1 MPDMQR
7 KFGGNDERSV
17 NNFHAGAFP
26 VLRAA
31 VPLWYNGLK
40 EKRTMRPSP
49 AGDGLYREEVF
60 THLRRKLPMKLH
72 FYGAD
77 RCVTGS
83 CHCLEIN
90 GKKILIDCGLQ
101 QGRDEMDNR
110 YLAFAPGN
118 IDILLVTHAHID
130 HTGRIPLLVKNG
142 FHGRILTTRLTAD
155 LMKIMLLDSAHIQE
169 SDAEYENRKGE
180 RAGRDPVEPL
190 YTEQDALDVFKYVT
204 TCEYGE
210 KIDLCEGVSAVFT
223 DAGHLLGS
231 ASITLELEEVGVHK
245 TVVFSGD
252 IGNVDQPIIRDPQL
266 LKKADYVVM
275 ESTYGDRNHTEVW
288 SYTDELAEIIDETLG
303 KGGNVV
309 IPSFAVGRTQE
320 LLYFIREIKDQKLVK
335 STPNFPVY
343 IDSPLAKSA
352 TTVFCGDLHG
362 YLDEQALE
370 LVKDGTHMFTFPNL
384 NLVESSE
391 ESKMLNMDTTPKVI
405 ISASGMCDAGRIR
418 HHLKHN
424 LWRANSAVVFVG
436 FQSPGTLGRRLLDG
450 VEKVKLFGEEIAVKA
465 KIVNFQG
472 LSSHAD
478 HDHLIEWI
486 KAFDPKPAHVFV
498 VHGDADVAP
507 VFADELCS
515 LGFSAHAA
523 KFTESYDLAAGAM
536 LSEGYI
542 SERKRT
548 MQASRADNLYGKLL
562 AAGEA
567 LLELIRRFKG
577 RSNKEIAAFTGQI
590 TALIDRFQ

>member
-1 MPDMQR
+1 
-7 KFGGNDERSV
+7 
-17 NNFHAGAFP
+17 
-26 VLRAA
+26 
-31 VPLWYNGLK
+31 
-40 EKRTMRPSP
+40 
-49 AGDGLYREEVF
+49 
-60 THLRRKLPMKLH
+60 MKLH

-90 GKKILIDCGLQ
+90 GKKILVDCGLQ
-101 QGRDEMDNR
+101 QGRDELDNR

-180 RAGRDPVEPL
+180 RAGREHVDPL

-204 TCEYGE
+204 TCEYEE
-210 KIDLCEGVSAVFT
+210 KVDLCEGVSALFT

-231 ASITLELEEVGVHK
+231 ASITIELEENGVHK
-245 TVVFSGD
+245 TIVFSGD

-343 IDSPLAKSA
+343 IDSPLAKAA

-362 YLDEQALE
+362 YLDEQALD

-450 VEKVKLFGEEIAVKA
+450 VEKVKLFGEEIAVRA

-478 HDHLIEWI
+478 HDHLVQWI
-486 KAFDPKPAHVFV
+486 KAFDPKPTHVFV
-498 VHGDADVAP
+498 VHGDEDVAP
-507 VFADELCS
+507 VFAEELNS
-515 LGFSAHAA
+515 LGFHAHAA
-523 KFTESYDLAAGAM
+523 KFTECYDLAANEM
-536 LSEGYI
+536 VSEGYI

-548 MQASRADNLYGKLL
+548 AQKSRADNLYAKLV
-562 AAGEA
+562 AAAES
-567 LLELIRRFKG
+567 LLEFAKRCKG
-577 RSNKEIAAFTGQI
+577 RPNKDISALTGQI
-590 TALIDRFQ
+590 ISLIERFRE

>member
-1 MPDMQR
+1 
-7 KFGGNDERSV
+7 
-17 NNFHAGAFP
+17 
-26 VLRAA
+26 
-31 VPLWYNGLK
+31 
-40 EKRTMRPSP
+40 
-49 AGDGLYREEVF
+49 
-60 THLRRKLPMKLH
+60 MKLH

-90 GKKILIDCGLQ
+90 GKKILVDCGLQ
-101 QGRDEMDNR
+101 QGRDELDNR
-110 YLAFAPGN
+110 YLAFAPGS

-142 FHGRILTTRLTAD
+142 FHGRILTTRVTAD

-169 SDAEYENRKGE
+169 SDAEYENRKGQ
-180 RAGRDPVEPL
+180 RAGREPVEPL

-204 TCEYGE
+204 TCEYEE
-210 KIDLCEGVSAVFT
+210 KINLCEGVSAVFT

-231 ASITLELEEVGVHK
+231 ASITLELEENGVHK
-245 TVVFSGD
+245 TLVFSGD

-343 IDSPLAKSA
+343 IDSPLAKAA

-362 YLDEQALE
+362 YLDEQALD

-424 LWRANSAVVFVG
+424 LWRANSAVVFV
-436 FQSPGTLGRRLLDG
+436 
-450 VEKVKLFGEEIAVKA
+450 
-465 KIVNFQG
+465 
-472 LSSHAD
+472 
-478 HDHLIEWI
+478 
-486 KAFDPKPAHVFV
+486 
-498 VHGDADVAP
+498 VHGDEDVAP
-507 VFADELCS
+507 VFAEELNS
-515 LGFSAHAA
+515 LSFHAHAA
-523 KFTESYDLAAGAM
+523 KFTECYDLAANEM
-536 LSEGYI
+536 VSEGYI

-548 MQASRADNLYGKLL
+548 AQKSRADNLYAKLV
-562 AAGEA
+562 AAAES
-567 LLELIRRFKG
+567 LLEFAKRCKG
-577 RSNKEIAAFTGQI
+577 RPNKDISALTGQI
-590 TALIDRFQ
+590 ISLIERFRE